1 MVSAP
6 ESPSADDPL
15 DAAAER
21 LDLALG
27 AVEARMR
34 MLSNRLNEAR
44 SGVVDAA
51 GHDEDRARLAEAL
64 DASRARE
71 TELREA
77 AAEASQALGEAIRAL
92 RLQSAVD
99 AGSQPAARDAS
110 TEVEAGSSDG
120 QGRYSLFDW
129 EDGDEVEG
137 EPADEPDGTR

>member
-1 MVSAP
+1 
-6 ESPSADDPL
+6 
-15 DAAAER
+15 
-21 LDLALG
+21 
-27 AVEARMR
+27 MR